1 MPINNKPSG
10 RLRTL
15 ARDLFTK
22 HEDHKLAPI
31 GVTVFVDEEPI
42 GQDVLDDG
50 RLVPIFEAVVVIGEN
65 EGSVFN
71 VAQEELN
78 IPMETCPCWIDENG
92 CVVMPI
98 DSCEQHRDLRHRLN
112 GGEGL

>member
-1 MPINNKPSG
+1 MPISNKPSG

-15 ARDLFTK
+15 TKDLFTK

-31 GVTVFVDEEPI
+31 GVTVFVDQEPI
-42 GQDVLDDG
+42 GQDVLDTG
-50 RLVPIFEAVVVIGEN
+50 ELVPIFEAVVVIGEN

-78 IPMETCPCWIDENG
+78 IPMDTCPCWLDEHG
-92 CVVMPI
+92 CVVVPNE
-98 DSCEQHRDLRHRLN
+98 DCHQHRNLRHRLA